1 MWKKPRGDHNYIAVP
16 AYPVSYDPI
25 GQPCDAWVCSKCGDY
40 IYSRLGGN
48 DGG

>member
-16 AYPVSYDPI
+16 AYPVSYDTI
-25 GQPCDAWVCSKCGDY
+25 GSPSDAWVCSKCGDY